1 MTVLPADPGA
11 PADGDSD
18 PSNDDDNF
26 NEELRSD
33 PLIQLPPGLVSEVG
47 LEDGLSQF
55 AATQGTIV
63 IGDPDGIGDIA
74 TVLIAG
80 QPFTLSQLL
89 TIDPLSPTFQIP
101 LEAGDGDTETEGV
114 LTLQGFDPLSG
125 VISFSVT
132 LSSPVNNT
140 NPLGNSNI
148 DQNSALVPISA
159 TVTDLS
165 GASATATGGI
175 RVVDATPFVLASGEE
190 PLLTVDET
198 VLGTNATA
206 NFGGNFSSAFG
217 ADGAGSL
224 SYAVGTA
231 GGESGLVDTATGEVV
246 NLINNGGVIE
256 GRTSG
261 SNDLVF
267 TVTVNSATGEV
278 TLDQIRAVVHPTDD
292 PNEPT
297 SLSADNLVTVTGT
310 IIDKDGDTQN
320 ATLNIG
326 SNLVFLDDGP
336 SISTTGEEPLLTVDE
351 TVLGTNATANF
362 GGNFSSA
369 FGADGAGSLSYAVG
383 TAGGESGLVDTATG
397 EVVNLINN
405 GGVIEGRT
413 SGSNDLVFTVT
424 VNSATGEVTLD
435 QIRAVVHPTDDP
447 NEPTSL
453 SADNLVTVTGTIIDK
468 DGDTQ
473 NATLNI
479 GSNLVFL
486 DDGPSISVTD
496 ALADANKDGIAD
508 SPIIAFI
515 PNTAG
520 AQAAGT
526 YMLAYGSDGAFAD
539 SSLQL
544 SDSPQLN
551 WLDPLSGYSFVKDVD
566 GQASTVYVA
575 YKTGDSTKPL
585 FQVLVKNDG
594 TYEFT
599 LLDPA
604 PSESNTVSNVLA
616 GISGGSNLASYTIPG
631 SAFNNDFSL
640 LLTATDNKGAS
651 TLTISSTELG
661 IGGNTIQQQFD
672 EVLKVDIQPIGSGG
686 AETIILDKVSVGI
699 ANTGS
704 LKAGDSFILATYY
717 VDPDANGPI
726 LPDVDSETVVYDGSG
741 ELIFEGFLPGLT
753 VDYVEFGAVS
763 KNVNFKITGIGLDYE
778 VITPP
783 GDYSYSFELVAKDGD
798 SDTAADQFT
807 VFIDGD
813 NDGDWGVTPI
823 VLDLD
828 GDGVELLSVEEGAV
842 IDYGQGFVASAW
854 MSSDDA
860 LLVYDYNNDGQITEA
875 NEFVFTMWGTN
886 SDVSTDMQ
894 ALAAY
899 FDADANGV
907 KDGVLDAN
915 DTAWSYFGAWQD
927 LNVDG
932 VQDEGEFAYLADWD
946 ITGIA
951 LFYDADS
958 TTYAAADGDVLV
970 YGQMTVTYTDGSTG
984 MAQDVA
990 FAVATVEAPFPPV
1003 SGKLS
1008 PL

>member
-224 SYAVGTA
+224 SYAVGT
-231 GGESGLVDTATGEVV
+231 S
-246 NLINNGGVIE
+246 
-256 GRTSG
+256 
-261 SNDLVF
+261 
-267 TVTVNSATGEV
+267 
-278 TLDQIRAVVHPTDD
+278 
-292 PNEPT
+292 
-297 SLSADNLVTVTGT
+297 
-310 IIDKDGDTQN
+310 
-320 ATLNIG
+320 
-326 SNLVFLDDGP
+326 
-336 SISTTGEEPLLTVDE
+336 
-351 TVLGTNATANF
+351 
-362 GGNFSSA
+362 
-369 FGADGAGSLSYAVG
+369 
-383 TAGGESGLVDTATG
+383 GGESGLVDTATG

-544 SDSPQLN
+544 SDSLQLN

-704 LKAGDSFILATYY
+704 LKAGDSFILTTYY

-726 LPDVDSETVVYDGSG
+726 LPDVDSEAVVYDGSG

-798 SDTAADQFT
+798 SDAAADQFT

-951 LFYDADS
+951 LSYDADS

-970 YGQMTVTYTDGSTG
+970 YGQMTVTYADGSTG
-984 MAQDVA
+984 LAEDVA
-990 FAVATVEAPFPPV
+990 FAVATVEVPV
-1003 SGKLS
+1003 AETTVPAADTFIQEVAIPEDQRLETEVASVAELLEQYEGENAVTVEARADSKFGTGELAWAAS
-1008 PL
+1008 MS